1 MRVID
6 CICNEGFGMNLSC
19 PAHGHRVGAVP
30 PDGGLPEPLQKIAA
44 DFCGFCDDG
53 KPVRRDEHG
62 WWLHDLGDRSIY
74 CTSAPAHELNAAL
87 RGARLPEP
95 GRTAE

>member
-1 MRVID
+1 
-6 CICNEGFGMNLSC
+6 MNLSC